1 MKYFYIIRLLNK
13 IKLYRIHVKLPKL
26 ELLLKMDVKTL
37 HYLNQIDVEYL
48 AIALNTAMENTN
60 INCLSI
66 IKSIKNNNYL
76 DIVNELIHN
85 KNINIK
91 TNLYTSEAID
101 ILQSAKCEYVANI
114 LKDILENPLIIF
126 NVEDEDLALYYAN
139 FLLNYEDLNLLNYKI
154 LANIINDEYFIKNNL
169 NEYFVKILDKTYAS
183 EFLENKKILNG
194 YFINKTNFR
203 EFFFYIL
210 KNKPSN
216 NIESKQ
222 YLLMIV
228 NILSKFMDN
237 INENEIIDYINK
249 IYTNNFELLDNN
261 INDNNINEF
270 LKIYINYWKYNF
282 NNELSEDDIS
292 NLSNLIDNLTFLKND
307 QVLTRLMQNF

>member
-1 MKYFYIIRLLNK
+1 MKYLYIIRLLNK

-169 NEYFVKILDKTYAS
+169 NEYFVKILDNTYAS

-210 KNKPSN
+210 KNKPNN

-282 NNELSEDDIS
+282 NNELSEDDSS